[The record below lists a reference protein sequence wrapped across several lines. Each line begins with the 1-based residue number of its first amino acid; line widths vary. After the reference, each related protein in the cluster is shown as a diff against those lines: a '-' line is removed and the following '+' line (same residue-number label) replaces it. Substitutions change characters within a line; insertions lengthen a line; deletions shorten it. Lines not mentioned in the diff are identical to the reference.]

1 MGLLTRQREKHIN
14 VKQFGQAATLTER
27 ISQLRAKKKENYR
40 KNSPCFRPREE
51 NVKSK
56 MQRQNP

>member
-1 MGLLTRQREKHIN
+1 MGLLTRQREKHII
-14 VKQFGQAATLTER
+14 VKQFGQAATLTEQ
-27 ISQLRAKKKENYR
+27 ISQLRAKKENYR